1 MLLRS
6 LAMLIVNALP
16 SQSKKEY
23 IRQKIL
29 EVISQVSKENER
41 LWCLQNYDHVC
52 LLETSNSYDSW
63 GRNNVT

>member
-1 MLLRS
+1 MLLHS

-29 EVISQVSKENER
+29 EVISQVSEENER
-41 LWCLQNYDHVC
+41 SWCLQNYDHVC
-52 LLETSNSYDSW
+52 LSETSNSYDSW